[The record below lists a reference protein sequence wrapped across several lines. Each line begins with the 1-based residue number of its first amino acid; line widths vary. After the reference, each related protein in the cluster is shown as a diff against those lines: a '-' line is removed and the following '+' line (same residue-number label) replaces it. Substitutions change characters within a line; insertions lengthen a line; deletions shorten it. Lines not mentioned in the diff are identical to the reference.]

1 MVHTA
6 ALGDLLSHKDV
17 TSHKVQKLG
26 WLWIGQTLGVVFQA
40 HDQPYIF
47 SLPLPLAIL
56 GVLSLSLSAC
66 VHTCVY
72 ICVYVHMCAE
82 ACSM

>member
-56 GVLSLSLSAC
+56 GVLSLC
-66 VHTCVY
+66 
-72 ICVYVHMCAE
+72 MCAHMHVYM
-82 ACSM
+82 CVCTHVCRSL